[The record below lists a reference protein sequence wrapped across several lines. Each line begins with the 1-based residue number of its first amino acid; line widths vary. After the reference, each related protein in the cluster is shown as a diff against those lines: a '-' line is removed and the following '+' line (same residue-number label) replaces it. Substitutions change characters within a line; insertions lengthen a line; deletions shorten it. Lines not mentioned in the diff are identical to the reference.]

1 MIEREKGKIIV
12 FGSATALRGL
22 KTVTAYSAARA
33 AQVGYVQSLGVE
45 VAPKNIQVNLIAQNY
60 VENPVYY
67 PPELREKESFISS
80 LKRQVPLG
88 RLATAEEDAK
98 FALFLASENS
108 DFFVGQAIPF
118 SGGWVQR

>member
-1 MIEREKGKIIV
+1 MCIRD
-12 FGSATALRGL
+12 S
-22 KTVTAYSAARA
+22 
-33 AQVGYVQSLGVE
+33 
-45 VAPKNIQVNLIAQNY
+45 
-60 VENPVYY
+60 PVYY

-98 FALFLASENS
+98 FALFLASEDS

-118 SGGWVQR
+118 SGGWAQR